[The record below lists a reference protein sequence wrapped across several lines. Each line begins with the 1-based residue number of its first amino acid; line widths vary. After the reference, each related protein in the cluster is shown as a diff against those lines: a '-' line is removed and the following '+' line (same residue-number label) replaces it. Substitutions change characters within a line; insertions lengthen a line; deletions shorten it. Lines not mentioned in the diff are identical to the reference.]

1 MKTQKH
7 SKEIDDFSGLPS
19 WAETFNFYHHSPS
32 GCQRPDGMEFLEK
45 VEARPRKIFSPPN
58 APMISGT
65 QGENHCKR
73 VVIDGDD
80 NYESYRHALSVL
92 EQHQPA
98 PWDEADKAKHE
109 IILNGEY
116 ESVPLEK
123 SGTVFELT
131 LEHLVL
137 GLRESTKGENKV
149 EDGPWI
155 SLPMDGLILPFAGE
169 IDVKTRGI
177 VEIKTQWPYVK
188 ASSKRGWT
196 LNSLP
201 ARPKPEHVAQ
211 VAVYHAWMLRQANNV
226 PVQIVYANCKDFRVF
241 SSQDCDELQPARLDD
256 AVERLRLIA
265 ATREKLMSKADDAAD
280 LFSMVAPDFDHWM
293 WKSKSP
299 EYKALAQ
306 QVWNQ

>member
-19 WAETFNFYHHSPS
+19 WVETFNFYHHSPS

-45 VEARPRKIFSPPN
+45 VEARPRKIFSPAN

-65 QGENHCKR
+65 QGESHCKR

-80 NYESYRHALSVL
+80 PNESYRHAVSVL
-92 EQHQPA
+92 EEHKPA

-123 SGTVFELT
+123 TGTVFELT

-137 GLRESTKGENKV
+137 GLREATKGENLV

-169 IDVKTRGI
+169 IDVKTRGMSLRL
-177 VEIKTQWPYVK
+177 KRNGP
-188 ASSKRGWT
+188 SSKPAQRGVGHLTVYQQGRSLST
-196 LNSLP
+196 LHRLLSITLGCP
-201 ARPKPEHVAQ
+201 GRLTTYLCRSCTPTAKTSVSSA
-211 VAVYHAWMLRQANNV
+211 LL
-226 PVQIVYANCKDFRVF
+226 IVRNCN
-241 SSQDCDELQPARLDD
+241 QLD
-256 AVERLRLIA
+256 
-265 ATREKLMSKADDAAD
+265 LMT
-280 LFSMVAPDFDHWM
+280 L
-293 WKSKSP
+293 
-299 EYKALAQ
+299 
-306 QVWNQ
+306 WNGCA